1 MKASASVT
9 KSAAKTKL
17 RNKQLRRSAGDILL
31 SASVF
36 VVLLLA
42 WELAARTGLINP
54 LFASSP
60 SQIFVAAEKLLAD
73 GTLQADALSSGR
85 VFFVGFLLS
94 VIVGIPVGVALGWF
108 DLANRAFSPL
118 VSAFYTTPRIALM
131 PLFIIWFGL
140 GFGSKVALV
149 FLSAVFPLIVNMQ
162 MAMLSVDADLER
174 VGVAY
179 GASQWQLFKTVALPL
194 SMPFLVTGLR
204 LALGRGLL
212 GVVAAEVFG
221 GSEGVGYLIEYAGS
235 TFRTDMV
242 FVGVI
247 TIAVFGVFLDRSLAL
262 VNRRVDSWRGSGA

>member
-1 MKASASVT
+1 VSVRSRRT
-9 KSAAKTKL
+9 
-17 RNKQLRRSAGDILL
+17 LRRSVGDFLL
-31 SASVF
+31 SGGVF
-36 VVLLLA
+36 VVLLAA
-42 WELAARTGLINP
+42 WELAARLGAINP

-60 SQIFVAAEKLLAD
+60 SQIFSAGVKLAAD
-73 GTLQADALSSGR
+73 GTLGADALSSGR
-85 VFFVGFLLS
+85 VFLAGFVLA
-94 VIVGIPVGVALGWF
+94 VVVGIPVGVLLGWF

-131 PLFIIWFGL
+131 ALFIIWFGL
-140 GFGSKVALV
+140 GFGSKTALV

-162 MAMLSVDADLER
+162 IAMLNVDADLKR
-174 VGVAY
+174 VGTAY
-179 GASQWQLFKTVALPL
+179 GASQWQLFRTIAWPL

-221 GSEGVGYLIEYAGS
+221 GSDGLGYLIEYAGS

-247 TIAVFGVFLDRSLAL
+247 VIAVFGIIMDRSLYVL
-262 VNRRVDSWRGSGA
+262 NRRVDSWRGSDA